1 VINEEDTAGQ
11 NFYPQKRG
19 GEGMQERA
27 GRRGRER
34 KRGAWS
40 LKVLLVKFLR
50 VASKASCK

>member
-27 GRRGRER
+27 GRRGGG
-34 KRGAWS
+34 RGRGGRG
-40 LKVLLVKFLR
+40 V
-50 VASKASCK
+50 